1 MSENDLE
8 SAANASI
15 ANGIPSGGVR
25 RDSPWSRVRVMVVIL
40 TMAAL
45 VVFGG
50 FLWIAG
56 RTLDVVEQGVGAGKD
71 AVVGIAEAF
80 RPEVIT
86 ETFMEFTALRAE
98 GNEGNILEVATAE
111 STESFTRKTNVV
123 WFDREVPIGTTVSE
137 ISVPATYRYHIDLS
151 EDWTLSAY
159 DTRIT
164 VVAPSLRPSLPVA
177 FDSGR
182 TRKKTKS
189 GWARWDGGENL
200 EALERSLTEKL
211 AERAADPITVDGVR
225 DSARLSVAKFVRN
238 WLLDRD
244 HWHQDAYE
252 EIVVVFEDEL
262 GKGASLSELPPT
274 LRLRASGE
282 ASGAMRP

>member
-1 MSENDLE
+1 MSENDIE

-15 ANGIPSGGVR
+15 ANGVPSGGSR
-25 RDSPWSRVRVMVVIL
+25 RASPWSRVMVLVLIL
-40 TMAAL
+40 TLAAL

-50 FLWIAG
+50 MLWIAG
-56 RTLDVVEQGVGAGKD
+56 RTLDVVERGVDAGKE

-111 STESFTRKTNVV
+111 ATESFTRKTNVV
-123 WFDREVPIGTTVSE
+123 WFDREIPIGTTVSE

-151 EDWTLSAY
+151 DNWTLSAY
-159 DTRIT
+159 DARVT
-164 VVAPSLRPSLPVA
+164 VVAPSPRPSLPVA

-182 TRKKTKS
+182 ARKKTKS

-211 AERAADPITVDGVR
+211 AERAADPVTVDGVR
-225 DSARLSVAKFVRN
+225 DAARLSVAKFVRN

-262 GKGASLSELPPT
+262 EKGEPISELPPT
-274 LRLRASGE
+274 LRLAPAGE
-282 ASGAMRP
+282 RQDVVKP